1 MKKTVKIGDAR
12 YEIED
17 EGVLIF
23 LVHTLASDGFTPS
36 EIAHIL
42 GITRKEVIQYLED
55 CWG

>member
-23 LVHTLASDGFTPS
+23 LIHTLVNDGFTPS
-36 EIAHIL
+36 EIARIL

-55 CWG
+55 CW